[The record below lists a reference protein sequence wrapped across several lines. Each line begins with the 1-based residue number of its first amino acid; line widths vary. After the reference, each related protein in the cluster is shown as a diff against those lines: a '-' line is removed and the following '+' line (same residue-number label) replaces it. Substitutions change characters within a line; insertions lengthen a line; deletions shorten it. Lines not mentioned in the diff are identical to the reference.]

1 MEWLLA
7 QADAVNG
14 WDVLAKAGP
23 ATLLAIGL
31 FFMVKHHLATLAEHK
46 AEQEK
51 WEAER
56 KAMAAAADARE
67 REQAAKIEA
76 LQDRIVQKIE
86 AWTAALRTGGGV
98 AP

>member
-46 AEQEK
+46 AEQ
-51 WEAER
+51 